1 MQKLFILL
9 SLIAITSFNCNSVSA
24 QDNGQVPLH
33 PQMGSVPHEGITEH
47 DGLQRSPVY
56 IPSVFLSDYTLLFEE
71 CCIGCEIEIMENDE
85 VVFSTSITD
94 ENGVVLLPE
103 NLSGFFEFRL
113 YWGSHVFVGEIEL

>member
-1 MQKLFILL
+1 MNKKFFLAVMLICFI
-9 SLIAITSFNCNSVSA
+9 SATVQAQEPVVLIAKTSTGIGSEMETN
-24 QDNGQVPLH
+24 VP
-33 PQMGSVPHEGITEH
+33 
-47 DGLQRSPVY
+47 RSPIY
-56 IPSVFLSDYTLLFEE
+56 IPSVFLSDYTLLFEG
-71 CCIGCEIEIMENDE
+71 CCIGSDIEICLNDE